1 MKISFSKYQGTGNDF
16 VMLDN
21 LSGAYDDLTLDQ
33 IRFLCDRK
41 LGIGAD
47 GLIKISKDEHLDFN
61 IEYFNSDGSQSFCG
75 NGARCSVAFA
85 KTLGQLE
92 DQTKF
97 NAIDGAHEAKISSD
111 GRVHLEMLAVSTI
124 EREGDI
130 STPLDVR
137 GDVLNV
143 RGDVFVMDT
152 GSPHYVKFVEAN
164 NAPDIVAFGKKVR
177 NSDRFKKEGINV
189 NTVVELGPRTIH
201 VATYER
207 GVEDETLSCGT
218 GVTACALAYM
228 DKQSSDE
235 EVGVSTKGGKLSV
248 KANAGADGFDNIWLI
263 GPAKKV
269 FDGSIE
275 I

>member
-21 LSGAYDDLTLDQ
+21 LSGEYDALTLDQ
-33 IRFLCDRK
+33 IRYLCDRK

-47 GLIKISKDEHLDFN
+47 GLIKISKDENLDFN
-61 IEYFNSDGSQSFCG
+61 VEYYNSDGSQSFCG

-85 KTLGQLE
+85 KTLGLL
-92 DQTKF
+92 DDTTKF
-97 NAIDGAHEAKISSD
+97 NAIDGAHEAKMTVD
-111 GRVHLEMLAVSTI
+111 GRVHLEMLPVDSIEWENEQGVS
-124 EREGDI
+124 
-130 STPLDVR
+130 
-137 GDVLNV
+137 
-143 RGDVFVMDT
+143 VMDT
-152 GSPHYVKFVEAN
+152 GSPHYVKLVAAE
-164 NAPDIVAFGKKVR
+164 NAPDIVEFGR
-177 NSDRFKKEGINV
+177 EIRFSDRFKEEGINV
-189 NTVVELGPRTIH
+189 NTVVELGPNTIH

-218 GVTACALAYM
+218 GVTACALAFM
-228 DKQSSDE
+228 QKHNSDN
-235 EVGVSTKGGKLSV
+235 EVSVSTKGGKLSI
-248 KANAGADGFDNIWLI
+248 KATSVGDGFENIWLI